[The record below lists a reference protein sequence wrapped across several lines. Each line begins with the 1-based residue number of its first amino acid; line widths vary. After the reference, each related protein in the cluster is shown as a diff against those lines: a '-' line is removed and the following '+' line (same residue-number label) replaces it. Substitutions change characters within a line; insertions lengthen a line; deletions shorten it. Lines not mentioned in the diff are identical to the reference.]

1 MQISSASL
9 LAAQQQAS
17 AQAKPQKSAFGSFL
31 NAPETKPAQAPKTQ
45 FEPVDFAKAEPQK
58 TAVAAAPEPARA
70 YSRPGSA
77 LDIRV

>member
-17 AQAKPQKSAFGSFL
+17 AQAKPQKSVFGSFL
-31 NAPETKPAQAPKTQ
+31 NASEAKPVEATKAQ
-45 FEPVDFAKAEPQK
+45 FEPADFAKAEPQK
-58 TAVAAAPEPARA
+58 TAAAAAPEPARA
-70 YSRPGSA
+70 YQRPGSA